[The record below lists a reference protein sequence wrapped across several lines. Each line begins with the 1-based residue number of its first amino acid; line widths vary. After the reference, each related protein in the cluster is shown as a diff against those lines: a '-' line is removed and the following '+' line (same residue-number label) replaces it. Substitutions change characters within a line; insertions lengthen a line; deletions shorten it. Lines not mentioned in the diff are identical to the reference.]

1 VFRDVDNS
9 MRIAREEIF
18 GPVIVVIPYD
28 DVDDA
33 VAIANDSPYGL
44 GGSVWTKDRQAGLA
58 IARRVRTGMFG
69 INSFAPEFG
78 VPFGGFKASG
88 IGREYGPEA
97 FDEYVEMKSVYGV
110 PT

>member
-1 VFRDVDNS
+1 

-28 DVDDA
+28 GVDDA
-33 VAIANDSPYGL
+33 VRIANDSPYGL

-58 IARRVRTGMFG
+58 IAHRVRTGMFG

-78 VPFGGFKASG
+78 VPFGGFKSSG

-97 FDEYVEMKSVYGV
+97 FDSYVEMKSVYGV
-110 PT
+110 PA